1 MKNEKIKNH
10 FKKMSIHDLISL
22 VFMGLASV
30 LGLYMSIGMSVSIAN
45 GKTLFG
51 DSANHE
57 NVMETTVSS
66 SDYIVMSLFWILT
79 AAVLTLFV
87 YYLVFKKPDEKKP
100 VKKEIVQGKTVVVK
114 EDKKDE

>member
-1 MKNEKIKNH
+1 MKNENIKNH
-10 FKKMSIHDLISL
+10 FKKMSIHDIISL

-79 AAVLTLFV
+79 AAVLALFV
-87 YYLVFKKPDEKKP
+87 YYLVFKKLDEKKP